1 MEQQELRD
9 WESRCIQEE
18 PPYCQ
23 AACPIH
29 VDARSFMEQMK
40 AGNADAA
47 RKILEK
53 TMPLPSVLGAICDH
67 PCEAVC
73 KRREAGDPVAIG
85 ELERACLRLGR
96 PGPKPLV
103 LPSKGKKAAVL
114 GAGLAGLACAWDL
127 IRKGYGVTVFTP
139 DERLGGRLCGLP
151 EALLPPAD
159 LAREIAR
166 LEAMGVVLRT
176 GQAYTP
182 EFLESVRTGFDAV
195 FAEYGAPLCPE
206 SRVDVDPVTLLCSGA
221 LDATPHAGEPD
232 AQTGAEAE
240 KSAVFCGGWPGPV
253 GTFSPIGEATDA
265 RRAAAS
271 MDRHMSGASLT
282 ASREKE
288 GPVSTRLYTSLKG
301 VAPSARVVPGG
312 MPAGAGSPSEASR
325 THDAPSGMYSAGEAA
340 AEASRCL
347 NCQCLECVK
356 ACAYLEHYTGY
367 PKKYARQIYNNA
379 AIVQGV
385 HQANTMINSCS
396 LCGLCTEVCP
406 ERFSMAEFCLT
417 ARRDMVERG
426 KMPPSAHEF
435 ALEDMAFSNGPGFE
449 MARNQPGASQSA
461 YAFFPGCQLAAS
473 YPHHV
478 ASAYDFL
485 RAHLTGGVGL
495 LMRCCGVPAKWAG
508 RGGLFEASLQ
518 ELRARWKEL
527 GSPQVI
533 AACASCLA
541 VFREHAPEFGARS
554 LWEVLA
560 DTGLPELAGTR
571 PAGPVAVHDPCA
583 LRHDQPTR
591 QAVRSA
597 LRTLDIPFQELA
609 LSGRFTECCGYG
621 GLMGNANPPLSR
633 EVARRRGTETSLDIA
648 ASCSMCRDRLAAEG
662 KRVWHALDF
671 VFPGPAMDPAAK
683 GPGFSQR
690 HENRAR
696 LKADL
701 LREIWGEDAAPHAR
715 GLDVSYASGV
725 PELME
730 NRRILRD
737 DVEAVLAETLRTGR
751 RMVDRESGRFLAS
764 FRPRRVN
771 YWVEYSQ
778 DAGHITVTRA
788 WSHRMELAGPT
799 GTASDV
805 PSTQHVSLP
814 EGGDWAC
821 ACGAELVPGPVVA
834 GYLGSAFT
842 ITLLTCA
849 ACALELVP
857 EGLALGKM
865 AKVEELLEDK

>member
-29 VDARSFMEQMK
+29 VDARAFMEQMK

-47 RKILEK
+47 RRILEK

-73 KRREAGDPVAIG
+73 KRGEAGEPLAIG
-85 ELERACLRLGR
+85 ALERACLRLGR

-114 GAGLAGLACAWDL
+114 SSGLGSGLAALTCAWDL

-139 DERLGGRLCGLP
+139 DQRVGGRLCDLP
-151 EALLPPAD
+151 ESLLPAAD
-159 LAREIAR
+159 LAREVAR

-176 GQAYTP
+176 RQEYTP
-182 EFLESVRTGFDAV
+182 EFLESAQADFDAV

-206 SRVDVDPVTLLCSGA
+206 SRGDVDPVTLQADS
-221 LDATPHAGEPD
+221 E
-232 AQTGAEAE
+232 
-240 KSAVFCGGWPGPV
+240 AVFCGGWPGPD

-288 GPVSTRLYTSLKG
+288 GPIPTRLYTSLKG
-301 VAPSARVVPGG
+301 VEPSARVVPGG
-312 MPAGAGSPSEASR
+312 MPAGVESPSEASPA
-325 THDAPSGMYSAGEAA
+325 HDAKPAPEAPPGVYSAAEAA
-340 AEASRCL
+340 AEAARCL

-356 ACAYLEHYTGY
+356 VCAYLEHYKGY

-406 ERFSMAEFCLT
+406 ERFSMAEFCMT

-426 KMPPSAHEF
+426 NMPPSAHEF
-435 ALEDMAFSNGPGFE
+435 ALEDMAFNNGPGFE
-449 MARNQPGASQSA
+449 VARNQPGASQSA

-473 YPHHV
+473 HPHHV
-478 ASAYDFL
+478 ASAYDLL
-485 RAHLTGGVGL
+485 RAHLRGGVGL
-495 LMRCCGVPAKWAG
+495 LMRCCGVPAQWAG
-508 RGGLFEASLQ
+508 RADLFDASLH

-541 VFREHAPEFGARS
+541 VFREHAPEFGVRS
-554 LWEVLA
+554 LWEALA
-560 DTGLPELAGTR
+560 ETGLPVLTGER
-571 PAGPVAVHDPCA
+571 PAGPVAVHDPCS
-583 LRHDQPTR
+583 LRHDQPAR
-591 QAVRSA
+591 EAVRNA
-597 LRTLDIPFQELA
+597 LRTLDIPFEELA
-609 LSGRFTECCGYG
+609 LSGQFTECCGYG
-621 GLMGNANPPLSR
+621 GLMGNVNPALAR
-633 EVARRRGTETSLDIA
+633 EVARRRGAETSLDMA

-696 LKADL
+696 LKATL
-701 LREIWGEDAAPHAR
+701 LREVWGEDAAPHAH
-715 GLDVSYASGV
+715 GLDVSYAPGV
-725 PELME
+725 LDSME
-730 NRRILRD
+730 DRRILQE
-737 DVEAVLAETLRTGR
+737 DVEAVLDETLRTGR

-764 FRPRRVN
+764 FRPRRMN

-778 DAGHITVTRA
+778 DGGQITVTRV
-788 WSHRMELAGPT
+788 WCHRMELAGPT

-805 PSTQHVSLP
+805 PSTQHVYLP

-849 ACALELVP
+849 DCALELVP

-865 AKVEELLEDK
+865 AEVEQLLEDK

>member
-1 MEQQELRD
+1 MEQQELRE

-29 VDARSFMEQMK
+29 VDARAFMGFMK

-73 KRREAGDPVAIG
+73 KRGEAGEPVGIG
-85 ELERACLRLGR
+85 ALERACMRLGR
-96 PGPKPLV
+96 QGPKPLV
-103 LPSKGKKAAVL
+103 LPSKGKNAAVL
-114 GAGLAGLACAWDL
+114 GSGLAALTCAWDL
-127 IRKGYGVTVFTP
+127 IRKGFAVTLFTP
-139 DERLGGRLCGLP
+139 DGRVGGRLIDLP
-151 EALLPPAD
+151 EDLLPPAD

-166 LEAMGVVLRT
+166 LEAMGVALRT
-176 GQAYTP
+176 GQDFTP
-182 EFLESVRTGFDAV
+182 EFLDSAQTDFDAV
-195 FAEYGAPLCPE
+195 FAEYGTPLCPV
-206 SRVDVDPVTLLCSGA
+206 SRGGVDPVTLQAGPGA
-221 LDATPHAGEPD
+221 I
-232 AQTGAEAE
+232 
-240 KSAVFCGGWPGPV
+240 FCGGWPGPD
-253 GTFSPIGEATDA
+253 GTFSPIGEAADA

-288 GPVSTRLYTSLKG
+288 GPIPTRLYTSLKG
-301 VAPSARVVPGG
+301 VTPSARVVPADVSGVLD
-312 MPAGAGSPSEASR
+312 ASEAS
-325 THDAPSGMYSAGEAA
+325 SEAA
-340 AEASRCL
+340 RCL

-356 ACAYLEHYTGY
+356 VCAYLEHYKGY

-435 ALEDMAFSNGPGFE
+435 ALEDMAAGNGPGFE

-473 YPHHV
+473 HPHHV

-495 LMRCCGVPAKWAG
+495 LMRCCGVPAQWAG
-508 RGGLFEASLQ
+508 RADLFDASLH

-554 LWEVLA
+554 LWEALA
-560 DTGLPELAGTR
+560 ETGLPEHTGTR
-571 PAGPVAVHDPCA
+571 PAGPVAVHDPCS
-583 LRHDQPTR
+583 LRHDAPAR
-591 QAVRSA
+591 EAVRNA
-597 LRTLDIPFQELA
+597 LRSLDVPFQELP
-609 LSGRFTECCGYG
+609 LSGQFTECCGYG
-621 GLMGNANPPLSR
+621 GLMGNVNPALAR
-633 EVARRRGTETSLDIA
+633 EVARRRGAETSLDMA

-696 LKADL
+696 LKATL
-701 LREIWGEDAAPHAR
+701 LRDVWGEDAAPRAH
-715 GLDVSYASGV
+715 GLDVSYAPGV
-725 PELME
+725 LDSME
-730 NRRILRD
+730 DRRILQE
-737 DVEAVLAETLRTGR
+737 DVEAVLAEALRTGR
-751 RMVDRESGRFLAS
+751 RMIDRESGRFLAS

-778 DAGHITVTRA
+778 EGDRITVTRA
-788 WSHRMELAGPT
+788 WCHRMELAGPT

-805 PSTQHVSLP
+805 PSTQHVYMP
-814 EGGDWAC
+814 ESGDWAC

-849 ACALELVP
+849 DCALELVP

-865 AKVEELLEDK
+865 AEVEQLLEDK

>member
-9 WESRCIQEE
+9 WENRCIQEE

-29 VDARSFMEQMK
+29 VDARAFMGFMK

-73 KRREAGDPVAIG
+73 KRREAGESVAIG
-85 ELERACLRLGR
+85 ALERACLRLGR

-103 LPSKGKKAAVL
+103 LPSKGKSAAVL
-114 GAGLAGLACAWDL
+114 GAGLAGLTCAWDL

-139 DERLGGRLCGLP
+139 EERVGGRLCDLS
-151 EALLPPAD
+151 EDLLPQAD
-159 LAREIAR
+159 LAREVAR

-176 GQAYTP
+176 GQGFTP
-182 EFLESVRTGFDAV
+182 EFLTSVQADFDAV
-195 FAEYGAPLCPE
+195 FAEYGTPICPE
-206 SRVDVDPVTLLCSGA
+206 SRGDVDPVTLQAGPGA
-221 LDATPHAGEPD
+221 I
-232 AQTGAEAE
+232 
-240 KSAVFCGGWPGPV
+240 FCGGWPGPD
-253 GTFSPIGEATDA
+253 GTYSPIGEAMDA
-265 RRAAAS
+265 RRAASS

-288 GPVSTRLYTSLKG
+288 GPIPTRLYTSLKG
-301 VAPSARVVPGG
+301 VTPNARVVP
-312 MPAGAGSPSEASR
+312 AGESGVMDASEAAS
-325 THDAPSGMYSAGEAA
+325 EAA
-340 AEASRCL
+340 RCL
-347 NCQCLECVK
+347 DCQCLECVK
-356 ACAYLEHYTGY
+356 VCAYLEHYKGY

-406 ERFSMAEFCLT
+406 ERFSMAEFCMI

-435 ALEDMAFSNGPGFE
+435 ALEDMAFSNGPAFE
-449 MARNQPGASQSA
+449 VARNEPGASQSA
-461 YAFFPGCQLAAS
+461 HVFFPGCQLAAS
-473 YPHHV
+473 HPHHV

-485 RAHLTGGVGL
+485 RAHLPGGVGL
-495 LMRCCGVPAKWAG
+495 LMRCCGVPAQWAG
-508 RGGLFEASLQ
+508 RADLFDASLH
-518 ELRARWKEL
+518 ELRARWKAL

-541 VFREHAPEFGARS
+541 VFREHAPEFKARS
-554 LWEVLA
+554 LWETLTE
-560 DTGLPELAGTR
+560 TGLPVLTGER
-571 PAGPVAVHDPCA
+571 PAGPVAVHDPCS
-583 LRHDQPTR
+583 LRHDAPAR
-591 QAVRSA
+591 GAVRNA
-597 LRTLDIPFQELA
+597 LRTLDIPFEELA
-609 LSGRFTECCGYG
+609 LSGQITECCGYG
-621 GLMGNANPPLSR
+621 GLMGNVNPPLSR
-633 EVARRRGTETSLDIA
+633 EVARRRGAETALEMA

-696 LKADL
+696 LKTSL
-701 LREIWGEDAAPHAR
+701 LRDVWGEDTAPHAH
-715 GLDVSYASGV
+715 GLDVSYAPGV

-730 NRRILRD
+730 DRRILRE

-751 RMVDRESGRFLAS
+751 RMVERQSGRLLAS

-771 YWVEYSQ
+771 YWVEYVQ
-778 DAGHITVTRA
+778 DGDHITVTRV
-788 WSHRMELAGPT
+788 WCHRMELAGPT

-805 PSTQHVSLP
+805 PSTQHVYLP

-865 AKVEELLEDK
+865 AEVEQLLEDK

>member
-1 MEQQELRD
+1 MEQWELRD

-29 VDARSFMEQMK
+29 VDARAFMEQMK

-73 KRREAGDPVAIG
+73 KRGEAGDPVAIG
-85 ELERACLRLGR
+85 GLERACLRLGR

-103 LPSKGKKAAVL
+103 LPSKGKSAAVL
-114 GAGLAGLACAWDL
+114 GAGLAGLTCAWDL
-127 IRKGYGVTVFTP
+127 IRKGFAITIFTP
-139 DERLGGRLCGLP
+139 EERVGGRLCSLP
-151 EALLPPAD
+151 ESLLPSAD

-166 LEAMGVVLRT
+166 MEAMGVVLRT
-176 GQAYTP
+176 GQDFTP
-182 EFLESVRTGFDAV
+182 EFLKSKQADFDAV
-195 FAEYGAPLCPE
+195 FAEYGTPLCPLC
-206 SRVDVDPVTLLCSGA
+206 RDTVDPVTLQ
-221 LDATPHAGEPD
+221 AGSE
-232 AQTGAEAE
+232 
-240 KSAVFCGGWPGPV
+240 AVFCGGWPGLD

-288 GPVSTRLYTSLKG
+288 GPIHTRLYTSLKG
-301 VAPSARVVPGG
+301 VAPSARVIPGG
-312 MPAGAGSPSEASR
+312 MPAGTESPSEASR
-325 THDAPSGMYSAGEAA
+325 THDATSGVFSAGEAA
-340 AEASRCL
+340 AEAARCL

-356 ACAYLEHYTGY
+356 VCAYLEHYKGY

-435 ALEDMAFSNGPGFE
+435 ALEDMAASNGHGFE
-449 MARNQPGASQSA
+449 MARNEPGASQSA

-473 YPHHV
+473 HPHHV

-495 LMRCCGVPAKWAG
+495 LMRCCGVPAQWAG
-508 RGGLFEASLQ
+508 RADLFEASLD
-518 ELRARWKEL
+518 EVRARWKEL

-541 VFREHAPEFGARS
+541 VFREHAPEFKARS
-554 LWEVLA
+554 LWEALTE
-560 DTGLPELAGTR
+560 TGLPERTGER
-571 PAGPVAVHDPCA
+571 PAGPVAVHDPCS
-583 LRHDQPTR
+583 LRHDAPAR
-591 QAVRSA
+591 EAVRSA
-597 LRTLDIPFQELA
+597 LRALDIPFQELE
-609 LSGRFTECCGYG
+609 LSGLYTECCGYG
-621 GLMGNANPPLSR
+621 GLMGNVNPPLSR
-633 EVARRRGTETSLDIA
+633 EVARRRGAETSLDMA
-648 ASCSMCRDRLAAEG
+648 ASCSMCRDRLAGEG

-696 LKADL
+696 LKAAL
-701 LREIWGEDAAPHAR
+701 LRDVWGEDPTAESS
-715 GLDVSYASGV
+715 GLDVSYAPGV

-730 NRRILRD
+730 DRRILRE

-751 RMVDRESGRFLAS
+751 RMIDRESGRFLAS

-778 DAGHITVTRA
+778 DGIRITVTRT
-788 WSHRMELAGPT
+788 WCHRMELAGPT

-805 PSTQHVSLP
+805 PSTQHVYLP
-814 EGGDWAC
+814 ESGDWAC

-865 AKVEELLEDK
+865 AEVEQLLEDK